1 MKFHSKKKKKA
12 SKLQIHILSK
22 HGEFGNR
29 EYRDWPQTNMLVS
42 TIQATHLSHTRAPAH
57 MHFIALKLQLQKSES
72 HLNFSLEV
80 NYVFPVHCRRS
91 IWQQFNTLLIL
102 NFLVKYFSP
111 IYLILT
117 SVKDVFAT
125 TGFIPKEVCYFT
137 GTPKHSSTFLQSI
150 HRMTFIT
157 QEFFWSLFQLQKKK
171 KKKGQMERNM
181 PVRLSLRV
189 PSKTL

>member
-1 MKFHSKKKKKA
+1 
-12 SKLQIHILSK
+12 
-22 HGEFGNR
+22 
-29 EYRDWPQTNMLVS
+29 
-42 TIQATHLSHTRAPAH
+42 

-137 GTPKHSSTFLQSI
+137 GTPKHLHSSTFLQSI

-171 KKKGQMERNM
+171 KRANGEEYACT
-181 PVRLSLRV
+181 PVLESPLKNSLAVLHVFSTKSDKSNFFFFVLSLIFKV
-189 PSKTL
+189 LLKPWITVDVH

>member
-1 MKFHSKKKKKA
+1 
-12 SKLQIHILSK
+12 
-22 HGEFGNR
+22 
-29 EYRDWPQTNMLVS
+29 MLVS
-42 TIQATHLSHTRAPAH
+42 TIQATHLSHARAPAH

-80 NYVFPVHCRRS
+80 NYVFPVHWCQRS

-102 NFLVKYFSP
+102 SFLVKYFSP

-117 SVKDVFAT
+117 LVEDVFAT

-137 GTPKHSSTFLQSI
+137 GTPKHLHSSTFLRSI

-157 QEFFWSLFQLQKKK
+157 QEFFWSLFQLQEKKSAN
-171 KKKGQMERNM
+171 GEEYACT
-181 PVRLSLRV
+181 PVLESPLKNSLAVLHMFSLLSQTSLIFFFCIV
-189 PSKTL
+189 FNLQSVT